1 MKHLFINPLF
11 ASLLFTGCMDTSNS
25 PDCIPIDETS
35 FLAEYAQKEGYTETE
50 SGLIYRIIEEGDG
63 EIPQIDQ
70 YVFVT
75 FTGKLVSGEQFAN
88 SDELSFFPL
97 SDEVLPGIRGVL
109 PGIRE
114 GLELMREGATYEL
127 VLPTEL
133 GFNNYPPP
141 GSPIQ
146 CGAVLIYE
154 LTLDSFLRDVLTF
167 LNENLDREDIEV
179 TGSGLQ
185 YRIIEEGDSEA
196 NSPNAQ
202 NDVSVNYTGQLTNGY
217 VFDQS
222 TEDEPAQFSVD
233 SSVIPGF
240 SEGLQLMKPGAK
252 YEFFL
257 PPNLGYG
264 NNPPRDRFGTLL
276 IPPNVVLVFEVE
288 LLDVL

>member
-1 MKHLFINPLF
+1 
-11 ASLLFTGCMDTSNS
+11 MDTSNS
-25 PDCIPIDETS
+25 PDCTPIDETS

-75 FTGKLVSGEQFAN
+75 FKGKLVSGEQFTPTAN

-97 SDEVLPGIRGVL
+97 GDGVL

-114 GLELMREGATYEL
+114 GLEMMREGATYEL

-133 GFNNYPPP
+133 GYNNNPPA
-141 GSPIQ
+141 GSPIR

-154 LTLDSFLRDVLTF
+154 LTLDSFLRDVVTF

-196 NSPNAQ
+196 ESPNPQ
-202 NDVSVNYTGQLTNGY
+202 SDVSVNYTGKLTNDY
-217 VFDQS
+217 IFDQS
-222 TEDEPAQFSVD
+222 TEGNPAQFNVAG
-233 SSVIPGF
+233 VIDGF

-264 NNPPRDRFGTLL
+264 NNPPTDPQTRALV

-288 LLDVL
+288 LLEVL